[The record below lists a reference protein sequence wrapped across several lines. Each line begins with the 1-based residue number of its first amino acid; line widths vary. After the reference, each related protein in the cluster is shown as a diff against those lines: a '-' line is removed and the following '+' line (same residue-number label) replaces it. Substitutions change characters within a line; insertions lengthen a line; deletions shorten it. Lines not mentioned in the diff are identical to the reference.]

1 MRLTRRGIGA
11 SFVAIALASTAALYH
26 DLLIGVALLSVLVVI
41 ACEAAWVVVVVRRPD
56 SRISLAREQG
66 PGSQKRREVIY
77 PGDESVE
84 RFHLTKKV
92 GGRLEFESRVR
103 FLTISPKVI
112 DGAVRADGAGRGGDR
127 DPSKVELRFKTRYAG
142 EYSSG
147 EVGVSMTGPV
157 GLFSG
162 EGAIRLAQRYVVHP
176 RLLSVAST
184 TFKLLGSAQF
194 GESSIEAPGV
204 GSEFYEMRAY
214 QPGDEYRRV
223 NWKATAR
230 QGKLLVNDSTRDVGS
245 SYIVVLDA
253 RAPGF
258 FETDRLASTF
268 LSIANNLAGAGISFC
283 VFVHD
288 GARVTSVSPD
298 DDPHGSLAVALKAA
312 MKITRLESDQEFLE
326 LAPTRP
332 SHRLATTTTTK
343 RKKTMTTTT
352 VIGMAGADDGRGRAG
367 TDPHDEPIMA
377 QMLALRSLQSKSVLE
392 HTDPWVSASRYIRE
406 RSARSVVY
414 VSGLFGEVEPLI
426 DLGWQA
432 RHLRDADFAVAN
444 PCQPWV
450 WAETEEAA
458 AAIHSRYR
466 TLARALAAS
475 GIRYFSGEPVELAAR
490 CISG

>member
-11 SFVAIALASTAALYH
+11 SFVAVALASTAALYH
-26 DLLIGVALLSVLVVI
+26 DLLIGVALVSVLVVI

-56 SRISLAREQG
+56 SRISLAKEKR
-66 PGSQKRREVIY
+66 PGAQRKEILY

-84 RFHLTKKV
+84 RFHLTKKA
-92 GGRLEFESRVR
+92 GGRLEFQSRVR
-103 FLTISPKVI
+103 FLTISPRVI
-112 DGAVRADGAGRGGDR
+112 DGAVRAEGAGRGGHG

-147 EVGVSMTGPV
+147 ELGVDLTGPV

-162 EGAIRLAQRYVVHP
+162 KGAIHLAQRYVVHP

-184 TFKLLGSAQF
+184 TFKLLGRAQF
-194 GESSIEAPGV
+194 GESSIEVPGV

-214 QPGDEYRRV
+214 QPGDDYRRV

-230 QGKLLVNDSTRDVGS
+230 QGKLLVNDSMRDVGS
-245 SYIVVLDA
+245 SYVVVLDA

-268 LSIANNLAGAGISFC
+268 LSIANNLAATGISFG

-288 GARVTSVSPD
+288 GARVTSVSSD
-298 DDPHGSLAVALKAA
+298 DDPRASLAVALKAA

-326 LAPTRP
+326 LSPARA
-332 SHRLATTTTTK
+332 SHKGVTTTTSK
-343 RKKTMTTTT
+343 TT
-352 VIGMAGADDGRGRAG
+352 VSVSGADDGGGGG
-367 TDPHDEPIMA
+367 TDPQDEPIMA
-377 QMLALRSLQSKSVLE
+377 QLLTLRRLHSKSVLE
-392 HTDPWVSASRYIRE
+392 HADPWGSASRYIRD

-444 PCQPWV
+444 PCQQWV
-450 WAETEEAA
+450 GDETEEEAA
-458 AAIHSRYR
+458 DIRSRHQ

-475 GIRYFSGEPVELAAR
+475 GIRYFRGEPVELAIR
-490 CISG
+490 CLAG